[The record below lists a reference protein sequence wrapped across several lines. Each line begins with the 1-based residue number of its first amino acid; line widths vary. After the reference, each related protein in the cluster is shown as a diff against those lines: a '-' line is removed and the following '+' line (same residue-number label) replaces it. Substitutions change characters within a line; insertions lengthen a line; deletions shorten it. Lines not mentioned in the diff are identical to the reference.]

1 MVDMSISAKFIGS
14 LKNFFDKENIIFDYE
29 TEITVKEL
37 INSILEKTP
46 NIKDFLISVQNNEF
60 RLNSLVL
67 INDIEISALNGID
80 TKLSDGDK
88 ITFIPVIHGG

>member
-1 MVDMSISAKFIGS
+1 MNFIKKYYIFRSLFFLIDSARS
-14 LKNFFDKENIIFDYE
+14 LTI
-29 TEITVKEL
+29 EL
-37 INSILEKTP
+37 INSIIEKKP
-46 NIKDFLISVQNNEF
+46 DIKDFLISVQNSEF

-67 INDIEISALNGID
+67 VNDIEISALNGIA

>member
-14 LKNFFDKENIIFDYE
+14 LKNFFEKGDKIFDYK

-37 INSILEKTP
+37 INSIIEKKP
-46 NIKDFLISVQNNEF
+46 GIKDFLVSEQNIEY

>member
-1 MVDMSISAKFIGS
+1 MVDMISAKFIGS
-14 LKNFFDKENIIFDYE
+14 LKNFFIKGESIFDFE
-29 TEITVKEL
+29 TEITIKEL
-37 INSILEKTP
+37 INFIIEKKP
-46 NIKDFLISVQNNEF
+46 DIKDFLISVQNNEF

-67 INDIEISALNGID
+67 INDIEISALNGIT

>member
-1 MVDMSISAKFIGS
+1 MVCMISAKFIGS
-14 LKNFFDKENIIFDYE
+14 LKTFFKKGEIIFNFE
-29 TEITVKEL
+29 TEITIKDL
-37 INSILEKTP
+37 INFIIENNP
-46 NIKDFLISVQNNEF
+46 NIKDFLISVQNSEF

-67 INDIEISALNGID
+67 INDIEISALNGIS

>member
-14 LKNFFDKENIIFDYE
+14 LKNFFEKGDKIFDYK

-37 INSILEKTP
+37 INSIIEKKP
-46 NIKDFLISVQNNEF
+46 GIKDFLVSGQNSEY